1 MSAVFGEHARMFM
14 VMKVD
19 GVEHRN
25 HMRVDVNPDGTF
37 NIVDFTLPSLGDKLR
52 RNVPQEDVPRWMMES
67 ISMLRIVDDGEHVPH
82 IGVKMGD
89 KAYYVYDR
97 TGEGESDG

>member
-1 MSAVFGEHARMFM
+1 M
-14 VMKVD
+14 VINVD

-25 HMRVDVNPDGTF
+25 HMRVAVNPDGTF
-37 NIVDFTLPSLGDKLR
+37 DIVDFTLPSSTDRLR

-67 ISMLRIVDDGEHVPH
+67 ISMLRIVDDGKHVPH
-82 IGVKMGD
+82 VGVKIDD

>member
-1 MSAVFGEHARMFM
+1 MSAMSNFDGGLCM
-14 VMKVD
+14 VINVD

-37 NIVDFTLPSLGDKLR
+37 NIVDFTLPSSGDRLR

-67 ISMLRIVDDGEHVPH
+67 ISMLRIVDDGKHVPH
-82 IGVKMGD
+82 IGVKIDD
-89 KAYYVYDR
+89 KTYYVYDR
-97 TGEGESDG
+97 TGEGESE

>member
-25 HMRVDVNPDGTF
+25 YMRVAVNPDGTF
-37 NIVDFTLPSLGDKLR
+37 DIVDFTLPSLGDRLR
-52 RNVPQEDVPRWMMES
+52 RNVPQENVPQWMMES
-67 ISMLRIVDDGEHVPH
+67 ISMLRIVDDGKHVPH
-82 IGVKMGD
+82 VGVKIDD

-97 TGEGESDG
+97 TGEGESE